1 MKNSIIITIIAF
13 VIALQSCSP
22 DKKLSDHQ
30 LLTQLD
36 SLYDAD
42 SYFKFMSVLELNKQ
56 KLEEKDLLYYSALSN
71 FVFNNQSASIHDID
85 LLLSKY
91 KQEINDTLLTKIYR
105 AKRMSH
111 INSYE
116 YAKAVEASKILID
129 HFKHIEDSAD
139 YAELLNEHKIW
150 IALSKSPKQEISIK
164 RDCVIPMKRDKVGL
178 MNVITNIGSD
188 TVNFLFD
195 TGANFS
201 VMTRSVAHK
210 HDIEIIEA
218 DFYVTAATGNRV
230 ACDLAVVKEIQIADI
245 MVYNS
250 VFLVMEDEDLSFPQI
265 DYYPNGAIGFPII
278 EAMEELRFDR
288 DGKIFVP
295 ATPTTYSF
303 NNLALDGLMPVLAVN
318 YNDDTLQF
326 NFDTGASHTS
336 FYSPFYLK
344 YQEDIDQK
352 YPRQTFSA
360 GSGGGSKEFEGFIID
375 SIQLG
380 VANSK
385 ASLVNTRLHQSPL
398 THQEET
404 IHGNFGQDYIKQFE
418 EMIISFKYSSVVF
431 K

>member
-1 MKNSIIITIIAF
+1 MAF
-13 VIALQSCSP
+13 VIAIQSCSP
-22 DKKLSDHQ
+22 DKRLSNPQ
-30 LLTQLD
+30 LLTKLD
-36 SLYDAD
+36 SLYKAE
-42 SYFKFMSVLELNKQ
+42 SFFKFKSTLEINNHN
-56 KLEEKDLLYYSALSN
+56 LEEKHLLYYSALSN
-71 FVFNNQSASIHDID
+71 FVFNDQLVSIQNID

-91 KQEINDTLLTKIYR
+91 KNELNDTLIDILYR
-105 AKRMSH
+105 AKRMNH
-111 INSYE
+111 INTYE
-116 YAKAVEASKILID
+116 YKKAVEASRILIED
-129 HFKHIEDSAD
+129 FQHIEDSAD

-150 IALSKSPKQEISIK
+150 VALSNAPNQEISIK
-164 RDCVIPMKRDKVGL
+164 NDCMIPMKRDKVGL
-178 MNVITNIGSD
+178 MNVITNIGND

-195 TGANFS
+195 TGAYFS

-250 VFLVMEDEDLSFPQI
+250 VFLIIEDKDLSFPQF

-278 EAMEELRFDR
+278 EAMEELRFGR

-295 ATPTTYSF
+295 KIPTSYAF
-303 NNLALDGLMPVLAVN
+303 NNLALNGLMPVIAVN
-318 YNDDTLQF
+318 YNNDTLQF

-344 YQEDIDQK
+344 YQKEIDQK
-352 YPRQTFSA
+352 YSLQTFSA
-360 GSGGGSKEFEGFIID
+360 GSGGGNKEFKGFIID

-380 VANSK
+380 VANSR

-398 THQEET
+398 THQAET

-418 EMIISFKYSSVVF
+418 QMIISFKYSSVVF